1 MKHTFTLYSCILI
14 CFFTLLGFTNQAVAQ
29 LPDEYL
35 ITQSRV
41 LQTSDSPQ
49 TTAVFTPSSRS
60 LMFEYTPINAL
71 TLIDL
76 SEFFQQKIYEIL
88 FSNEQLDVYTV
99 YPNPANEQA
108 SIEYALKVEGVS
120 AKISISD
127 VLGTQMGEFPLT
139 YANSSIKIPTK
150 QYESGVYFYTL
161 VVDNKIIITKKLI
174 VKHQY

>member
-1 MKHTFTLYSCILI
+1 MKHTFTLYSCILF
-14 CFFTLLGFTNQAVAQ
+14 CLLTLLGYANRAVAQ
-29 LPDEYL
+29 LPDAHL
-35 ITQSRV
+35 ITQARI
-41 LQTSDSPQ
+41 LQASDSPPP
-49 TTAVFTPSSRS
+49 AVFMPFGRS
-60 LMFEYTPINAL
+60 LMFEQTALDPMSLLDLNA
-71 TLIDL
+71 
-76 SEFFQQKIYEIL
+76 FFQQKIYEIL

-108 SIEYALKVEGVS
+108 SIEYALKLDGVV

-139 YANSSIKIPTK
+139 YGNSSIKIPTK

-161 VVDNKIIITKKLI
+161 VVNNKIIITKKLI